1 LQLSEQV
8 GLHPAMHSLLPLW
21 QNQEVA
27 VLQGVGYPEPNL
39 SHFRSIEIWETASA
53 SNQYLGE
60 GWLTG
65 CFAASPPHP
74 VLLPMAWCCPAR
86 TWARWMVAPAPWC

>member
-1 LQLSEQV
+1 V

-60 GWLTG
+60 GWLTRL
-65 CFAASPPHP
+65 FRSQPTRRF
-74 VLLPMAWCCPAR
+74 CCRWRGAVQPEPGPAGWR
-86 TWARWMVAPAPWC
+86 RPRRGTE